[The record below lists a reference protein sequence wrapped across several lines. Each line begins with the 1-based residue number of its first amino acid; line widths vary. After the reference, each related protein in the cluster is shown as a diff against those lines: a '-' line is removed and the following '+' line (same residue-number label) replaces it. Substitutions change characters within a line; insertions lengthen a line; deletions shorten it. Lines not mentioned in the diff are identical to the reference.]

1 MNRKRLLNTLV
12 AFGIFGFVSLS
23 SIEAQAKR
31 AMTVDDMLDMVRVD
45 DVLMT
50 PDGSRVFYTERRL
63 NWETNKYE
71 KTLFAI
77 SSQGGEAVPFVRKDG
92 GESYRISPDGK
103 FLSLLRD
110 VEEKPQI
117 FLMSLEGGEPWQLTE
132 HQGKITDYRWSGDS
146 KSLVFVS
153 EQAMTEEEEKEFK
166 LGDDPIYVN
175 EGPSGKNHGRWTH
188 LWRVDLQSKT

>member
-12 AFGIFGFVSLS
+12 ACGIFGLVSQS

-31 AMTVDDMLDMVRVD
+31 AMTVDDRLDMVRVD

-63 NWETNKYE
+63 NWETNKNE

-77 SSQGGEAVPFVRKDG
+77 SSRGGEAVPFVRKEG

-103 FLSLLRD
+103 FLSLLRE
-110 VEEKPQI
+110 VEEKPPD
-117 FLMSLEGGEPWQLTE
+117 LPDVSGG
-132 HQGKITDYRWSGDS
+132 R
-146 KSLVFVS
+146 
-153 EQAMTEEEEKEFK
+153 
-166 LGDDPIYVN
+166 
-175 EGPSGKNHGRWTH
+175 
-188 LWRVDLQSKT
+188 